1 MHHRT
6 VPILIVTLLLSG
18 VSPALSHSYPLTGE
32 LLLSQSNNAN
42 AFFEQGVQKYNRG
55 DYQSAIADFDQAIRI
70 NSNFAEAYAFRGLAL
85 VGVRRFEEAVADYTQ
100 ALRLFPGNNQ
110 NIQNIAVVHRNRG
123 NAFTNLG
130 RPQEAINDFT
140 LAIRLNPNYTDAYYQ
155 RGFLRSENNQVREA
169 IADFNRVI
177 ELDSNHLGAYA
188 QRGLAHSFFLG
199 DQLTATQD
207 FLRVIQLTP
216 RSAEDH
222 WNRGAAHFS
231 LGNHSQAIADFSQA
245 IVDSPGYVRAY
256 SSRAAVLY
264 LQGEEQGAL
273 ADLQKVLSLSQE
285 SQQNDIGFVAT
296 LSDILAQH
304 ESYEEA
310 LELLNAAIADD
321 PSSSELYFQRG
332 FTRSSQNDQTGAWAD
347 FNQAIRLEPNF
358 SRAFYWRSAIR
369 LQRQDFQ
376 GALADLNEAIRIGP
390 NHTQAYLDRGFVRQ
404 ELGDSQARSDF
415 EQAGRLSD
423 AVLRLNPNS
432 ADSYYTRGIARFQL
446 GDYAGGTTDLERSAN
461 LYQQQGYI
469 AAAQQIQEILVSS
482 QSDTEPVSDSDGASD
497 VAANPAS
504 EYLLQVQ
511 GTLSPGGPT
520 LTDGSLFHE
529 YTFEGRAGQT
539 VTITMLSNEFD
550 TYLLLVDA
558 NGNTLAENDD
568 FSPTN
573 LSSQITITLS
583 NNSTYRVLA
592 NAFDSTGRGQYIL
605 TVRRD

>member
-1 MHHRT
+1 MHHKT
-6 VPILIVTLLLSG
+6 IPILIVTLLLG
-18 VSPALSHSYPLTGE
+18 GISPALSHTPATGE
-32 LLLSQSNNAN
+32 LLLSQSSNAN
-42 AFFEQGVQKYNRG
+42 AFFEQGVQKYNQG
-55 DYQSAIADFDQAIRI
+55 DYQSAIVDFDQAIRI
-70 NSNFAEAYAFRGLAL
+70 NPNFAEAFAFRGLAL
-85 VGVRRFEEAVADYTQ
+85 VGARRLEEAIADYTQ

-130 RPQEAINDFT
+130 RFQEAISDFT
-140 LAIRLNPNYTDAYYQ
+140 LAIRLNPDYTDAYYQ

-169 IADFNRVI
+169 IADFNQVI
-177 ELDSNHLGAYA
+177 ALDSNHLGAYA
-188 QRGLAHSFFLG
+188 QRGLAYSFFLG

-222 WNRGAAHFS
+222 WNRGAAYFS
-231 LGNHSQAIADFSQA
+231 LGNYSQAVADFSQA
-245 IVDSPGYVRAY
+245 IVSSPGYVRAY
-256 SSRAAVLY
+256 SSRASVLY
-264 LQGEEQGAL
+264 LQGEEQGAI

-285 SQQNDIGFVAT
+285 SPQNDIGFVAT
-296 LSDILAQH
+296 LSDILAQY

-310 LELLNAAIADD
+310 LELLDAAIAED
-321 PSSSELYFQRG
+321 PTSSELYFQRG

-347 FNQAIRLEPNF
+347 FNQAIRLEPNY

-376 GALADLNEAIRIGP
+376 GALADLNEAIRISP
-390 NHTQAYLDRGFVRQ
+390 NHTQAYLDRGFARQ
-404 ELGDSQARSDF
+404 QLNDSQARSDF
-415 EQAGRLSD
+415 EQVFRLSD

-446 GDYAGGTTDLERSAN
+446 GDYAGGTTDLERAAS

-469 AAAQQIQEILVSS
+469 VAAQQIQESLVSS
-482 QSDTEPVSDSDGASD
+482 QPAAAPVSGANESAD
-497 VAANPAS
+497 VAARVDS

-520 LTDGSLFHE
+520 LSDGSLFQEH
-529 YTFEGRAGQT
+529 TFEGRTGQT

-573 LSSQITITLS
+573 LSSQITITLPT
-583 NNSTYRVLA
+583 NGTYRVLA

-605 TVRRD
+605 TVR